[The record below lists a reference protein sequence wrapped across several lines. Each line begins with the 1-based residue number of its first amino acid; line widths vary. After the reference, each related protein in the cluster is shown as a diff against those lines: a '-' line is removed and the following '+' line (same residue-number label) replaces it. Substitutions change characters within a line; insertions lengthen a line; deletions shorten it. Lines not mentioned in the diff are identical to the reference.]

1 LRHAFP
7 NGRKPL
13 GPAEFLPLLL
23 SLTPEGLAQSN
34 PGQPTQAPSQPGCLS
49 STDLLPFL
57 NDLAAGFSDDT
68 LADVLTP
75 TLSLFFQQWFS
86 ITPAPDLLGNEWQRY
101 MGAIST
107 LVQVKDIAA
116 AVRNQLH
123 RHADISFRLWV
134 FGCRNQP
141 MLLV

>member
-1 LRHAFP
+1 
-7 NGRKPL
+7 
-13 GPAEFLPLLL
+13 LPLLL
-23 SLTPEGLAQSN
+23 SLTPESSTQNTLATTS
-34 PGQPTQAPSQPGCLS
+34 QAPSQKQAGYLS

-57 NDLAAGFSDDT
+57 HDLAAGFSDDT

-116 AVRNQLH
+116 AVSPTQR
-123 RHADISFRLWV
+123 F
-134 FGCRNQP
+134 
-141 MLLV
+141 

>member
-1 LRHAFP
+1 MP
-7 NGRKPL
+7 NADVSKPL

-23 SLTPEGLAQSN
+23 SITPDGSSGSLAAQPSRQS
-34 PGQPTQAPSQPGCLS
+34 QTSCLS

-101 MGAIST
+101 MGAILT

-116 AVRNQLH
+116 AVCH
-123 RHADISFRLWV
+123 H
-134 FGCRNQP
+134 
-141 MLLV
+141 LLIIVM